1 MKVYAVRDIAGYKKG
16 DEVQVFHAKEVDGET
31 RFMIWST
38 NLKMWGFY
46 KPENFAP
53 YPFWME
59 EDYGT
64 D

>member
-1 MKVYAVRDIAGYKKG
+1 MTALGICANCDVRK
-16 DEVQVFHAKEVDGET
+16 VQVFHAKEIDGDT
-31 RFMIWST
+31 WFMIWSE

-59 EDYGT
+59 DERNGT

>member
-16 DEVQVFHAKEVDGET
+16 DEVQVFHAKEIDGDT
-31 RFMIWST
+31 WFMIWSK
-38 NLKMWGFY
+38 NIKKWGFY

-59 EDYGT
+59 DDNET
-64 D
+64 N

>member
-1 MKVYAVRDIAGYKKG
+1 MRDIAGYKKG
-16 DEVQVFHAKEVDGET
+16 DEVQVFHTKGIDGDT
-31 RFMIWST
+31 RFMIWSK

-46 KPENFAP
+46 RPENFAP

-59 EDYGT
+59 DDDGK

>member
-1 MKVYAVRDIAGYKKG
+1 MTVYAVRDIAGYKKG
-16 DEVQVFHAKEVDGET
+16 DEVQVFHAKDIDGKIY
-31 RFMIWST
+31 FLVWSK

-46 KPENFAP
+46 RPENFAP

-59 EDYGT
+59 DYDGK

>member
-31 RFMIWST
+31 WFMIWSKNT
-38 NLKMWGFY
+38 KKWGFY

-53 YPFWME
+53 FLRQFRE
-59 EDYGT
+59 GGEDV
-64 D
+64 